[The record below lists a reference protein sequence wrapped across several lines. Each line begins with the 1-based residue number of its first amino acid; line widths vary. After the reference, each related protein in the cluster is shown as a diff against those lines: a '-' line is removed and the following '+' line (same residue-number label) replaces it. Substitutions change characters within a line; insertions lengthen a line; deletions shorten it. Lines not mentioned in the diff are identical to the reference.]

1 MYVLDTNTL
10 VYFFRGEG
18 EVATNLLNHDP
29 GEIVVPSLVV
39 WELEVGI
46 GKAGTASRRRKQF
59 EAFLATVQVAPFGIE
74 EARSAAD
81 IRLKLER
88 RGIPIG
94 PIDTLI
100 AGTALARKAVLVT
113 RNVREFGRVEGLRV
127 ENWY

>member
-1 MYVLDTNTL
+1 MSATRFGTRP
-10 VYFFRGEG
+10 YFFRGEG
-18 EVATNLLNHDP
+18 DVSTNLLNHAP

-46 GKAGTASRRRKQF
+46 GKAETASRRRKQF
-59 EAFLATVQVAPFGIE
+59 EAFLAAVQVAPFGIE

>member
-1 MYVLDTNTL
+1 MYALDTNTL

-18 EVATNLLNHDP
+18 DVAANLLNHEP
-29 GEIVVPSLVV
+29 EEILVPSLVM
-39 WELEVGI
+39 WEMEVGI
-46 GKAGTASRRRKQF
+46 GKAGAPTRRRKQF

-74 EARSAAD
+74 EARCAAD

-113 RNVREFGRVEGLRV
+113 RNVREFGRVDGLRV
-127 ENWY
+127 EDWY

>member
-1 MYVLDTNTL
+1 MFVLDTNTL
-10 VYFFRGEG
+10 IYFFRGEG
-18 EVATNLLNHDP
+18 DVATNLLNHAP

-46 GKAGTASRRRKQF
+46 GKAGAALRRRKQF
-59 EAFLATVQVAPFGIE
+59 EAFLETVQVAPFGIE
-74 EARSAAD
+74 EARCAAD

-88 RGIPIG
+88 RGVPIG

-100 AGTALARKAVLVT
+100 AGTALARKAVLIT